1 MEIDTLAIVQARMGS
16 TRFPGKVLQEVKG
29 QPLIEVLLRRLSL
42 AKRIDKI
49 VVAIPASEDNDV
61 LSRTVRDIGFD
72 VFRGEE
78 RDVLSRYYQ
87 AARQYTPNLVV
98 RVTGDCPLIDPQL
111 VDLVVDLCKSAG
123 AEFGSNTKPPT
134 YPDGLDVEVFS
145 YEALVRANKEAVE
158 LFDREHVTPF
168 IVRTAKGEIVNVTND
183 HDLSTERWTVDH
195 PEDLVV
201 IRSII
206 ERFHPDITFS
216 WMDVMQLRAF
226 SPASFI
232 SNRKIARNEGGQMHT
247 GQKLW
252 TRAKKVIPGGNMLL
266 SKRPEMFLPGG
277 WPTYFSKAKGCTVC
291 DLDGREFIDFSIMGV
306 GTNILGYGND
316 EVDEVVVR
324 AVTQGNMSTLNCP
337 EEVYL
342 AEKLIEIHPWAH
354 MVRFARTGG
363 EANAI
368 AIRIA
373 RAATNKDKIAICGYH
388 GWHDWYLSAN
398 LASDQNLDGHLLPGL
413 APKGVPRSL
422 AGEVLPFRYNQF
434 DELEELVSRHAIGA
448 IKMEVSRNQGPVEG
462 FLEKVREL
470 ATSENI
476 VLIFDE
482 CTSGF
487 RATFG
492 GLHKAYGIDPDMAI
506 FGKALGNGY
515 AITSV
520 IGTEAVMTAAQD
532 TFISSTFWTER
543 IGSAAGLKT
552 LEVMEREKSWETITK
567 IGEDVTQRWR
577 VLAEKYDLPIR
588 FSGISSLSGFTIDS
602 DNWLQYKTLISQEML
617 RRGFLASNVLYASIA
632 HNTEVVDWYFENLK
646 PVFAQI
652 RDCEDGR
659 EVDSLLEGE
668 PCHSGFR
675 RLN

>member
-1 MEIDTLAIVQARMGS
+1 
-16 TRFPGKVLQEVKG
+16 
-29 QPLIEVLLRRLSL
+29 
-42 AKRIDKI
+42 
-49 VVAIPASEDNDV
+49 
-61 LSRTVRDIGFD
+61 
-72 VFRGEE
+72 
-78 RDVLSRYYQ
+78 
-87 AARQYTPNLVV
+87 
-98 RVTGDCPLIDPQL
+98 
-111 VDLVVDLCKSAG
+111 
-123 AEFGSNTKPPT
+123 
-134 YPDGLDVEVFS
+134 
-145 YEALVRANKEAVE
+145 
-158 LFDREHVTPF
+158 
-168 IVRTAKGEIVNVTND
+168 
-183 HDLSTERWTVDH
+183 
-195 PEDLVV
+195 
-201 IRSII
+201 
-206 ERFHPDITFS
+206 
-216 WMDVMQLRAF
+216 
-226 SPASFI
+226 
-232 SNRKIARNEGGQMHT
+232 
-247 GQKLW
+247 
-252 TRAKKVIPGGNMLL
+252 
-266 SKRPEMFLPGG
+266 
-277 WPTYFSKAKGCTVC
+277 
-291 DLDGREFIDFSIMGV
+291 
-306 GTNILGYGND
+306 
-316 EVDEVVVR
+316 
-324 AVTQGNMSTLNCP
+324 
-337 EEVYL
+337 
-342 AEKLIEIHPWAH
+342 
-354 MVRFARTGG
+354 
-363 EANAI
+363 
-368 AIRIA
+368 
-373 RAATNKDKIAICGYH
+373 
-388 GWHDWYLSAN
+388 
-398 LASDQNLDGHLLPGL
+398 
-413 APKGVPRSL
+413 
-422 AGEVLPFRYNQF
+422 
-434 DELEELVSRHAIGA
+434 
-448 IKMEVSRNQGPVEG
+448 MEVSRNHGPVEG

-520 IGTEAVMTAAQD
+520 IGTEAVMAAAQD

-632 HNTEVVDWYFENLK
+632 HNTEVVDWYFENLQ